1 MVNVAKPRLSAY
13 GNTAGVFGGVN
24 ILDHKPP
31 IEFNT
36 ATLNRRLLNDSGE
49 FSEFETQIKDF
60 ILGRLGHPVVRVEL
74 TSHQIKTCI
83 DEAKTKISYHA
94 PLWTRQFAVFN
105 AVAGVNMYELPPYIL
120 HNLEYVVYKKT
131 LLSIQSQAGTLEFD
145 FFIKYFQDNFVFKN
159 FNVGEFYLLQQ
170 HLEMLRKILSQEGSH
185 DIIDNRWLQLQPTP
199 VTNNQQVIL
208 EYRTLNSETLHP
220 HYLNWIQKYATALA
234 KQILGEVR
242 SKYKTLPG
250 PGGGAQLNGAD
261 LKTEAKAELED
272 LEDKLLNE
280 IEEPATITMF

>member
-1 MVNVAKPRLSAY
+1 MVNIAKPTLTTY

-31 IEFNT
+31 VEFDT
-36 ATLNRRLLNDSGE
+36 SILNRRTLNDSGE

-105 AVAGVNMYELPPYIL
+105 CTAGVNLYELPPYIL

-159 FNVGEFYLLQQ
+159 FDIAEFYLLQQ
-170 HLEMLRKILSQEGSH
+170 HLEQMRKILSQEGSW
-185 DIIDNRWLQLQPTP
+185 DVIDNRWLQIQPTP
-199 VTNNQQVIL
+199 VTTNQQVIL
-208 EYRTLNSETLHP
+208 EFRTLNSETLHP
-220 HYLNWIQKYATALA
+220 QYLNWIQKYATALA

-250 PGGGAQLNGAD
+250 PGGGAQLNGNE
-261 LKTEAKAELED
+261 LKQEAKAELEI
-272 LEDKLLNE
+272 LEEALLTE
-280 IEEPATITMF
+280 IEEPAAFTMF